1 MYYSSNPQIGSDRGG
16 QMSEEEFQ
24 AADFL
29 PINDILARFPVI
41 GQTIFDYLDDQ
52 SLKQGT
58 VIPIG

>member
-1 MYYSSNPQIGSDRGG
+1 
-16 QMSEEEFQ
+16 MSEEESQTVEFVV
-24 AADFL
+24 
-29 PINDILARFPVI
+29 PMNEILARFPVI